1 MQSLYYVLIRTVVSR
16 PSSLSTQHAKNNLS
30 TFKAISGLQD
40 VLDLAPQQ
48 LVPQALKAIK
58 SRRAASLTTMRDP
71 YIEQECAAIQEHENE
86 QAEVVVVCEPE
97 GTSLMMGGLHPR

>member
-1 MQSLYYVLIRTVVSR
+1 MCLI
-16 PSSLSTQHAKNNLS
+16 
-30 TFKAISGLQD
+30 QD

-58 SRRAASLTTMRDP
+58 SRRAAGRITSADP
-71 YIEQECAAIQEHENE
+71 YIEQECPAIQEHENE
-86 QAEVVVVCEPE
+86 QAEVVIVCEPE

>member
-1 MQSLYYVLIRTVVSR
+1 MQRGTYKLL
-16 PSSLSTQHAKNNLS
+16 
-30 TFKAISGLQD
+30 KAIFGLQD

>member
-1 MQSLYYVLIRTVVSR
+1 M
-16 PSSLSTQHAKNNLS
+16 
-30 TFKAISGLQD
+30 QD

-58 SRRAASLTTMRDP
+58 SRRAAGRITSADP

-86 QAEVVVVCEPE
+86 QAEVVIVCEPE
-97 GTSLMMGGLHPR
+97 GTSLMMGGLHPRYSLRSTTLTVFLEDYSAPNCMEVAC

>member
-1 MQSLYYVLIRTVVSR
+1 MSV
-16 PSSLSTQHAKNNLS
+16 
-30 TFKAISGLQD
+30 LQD

-48 LVPQALKAIK
+48 LVPEALKAIK
-58 SRRAASLTTMRDP
+58 SRRAAGSKTHGDP

-86 QAEVVVVCEPE
+86 QAEVVIVCEPE